1 MIRAVFWVVRQDL
14 WNNVLMQVH
23 EFALLSACLCTAR
36 CMTVYFCISAWVLH
50 LIGIYVLLLTL

>member
-23 EFALLSACLCTAR
+23 EFALLST
-36 CMTVYFCISAWVLH
+36 
-50 LIGIYVLLLTL
+50 

>member
-1 MIRAVFWVVRQDL
+1 MGLMIRAAIWVVRQDL

-23 EFALLSACLCTAR
+23 GFALLSARACT
-36 CMTVYFCISAWVLH
+36 TWVLH